1 MSSSVLIG
9 ILLVL
14 AIGAF
19 FIFKKSTPHKLKH
32 MHVQDPEAQAA
43 YDAKNAKKDETL
55 ELSLEERI
63 ELSWEFLNKITQQVI
78 DLFSPQDK
86 EQVLEAGKKL
96 AKHGAKYQHN
106 VYQEATGIKKSPK
119 AQGVQQNKGAEVSR

>member
-1 MSSSVLIG
+1 MSSSILIG
-9 ILLVL
+9 ILLIF
-14 AIGAF
+14 AIGVF

-32 MHVQDPEAQAA
+32 TYVEDPEAQAA
-43 YDAKNAKKDETL
+43 YDAKNTKKDETL
-55 ELSLEERI
+55 ALSLEERI

-86 EQVLEAGKKL
+86 EQALEAGRKL

-106 VYQEATGIKKSPK
+106 VYQEAFGIKKSPK
-119 AQGVQQNKGAEVSR
+119 TQGVQQNKGAEVSR